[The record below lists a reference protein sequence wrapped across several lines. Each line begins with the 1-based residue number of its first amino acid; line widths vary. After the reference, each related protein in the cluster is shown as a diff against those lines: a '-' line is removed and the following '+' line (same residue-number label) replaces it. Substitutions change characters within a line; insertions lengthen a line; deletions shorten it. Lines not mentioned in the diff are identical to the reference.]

1 MHQILGGADEHT
13 IAAILA
19 AFARLDEEHA
29 QLAAMPRTAPRQ
41 SLWVMS
47 GRPRPVQRVF
57 ATEEPNTAP
66 GWSVGGTDDADPV
79 SE

>member
-13 IAAILA
+13 TAAILA
-19 AFARLDEEHA
+19 AIARLDEEGSR
-29 QLAAMPRTAPRQ
+29 LAALPRVALRQ

-57 ATEEPNTAP
+57 ATAEPHEAP
-66 GWSVGGTDDADPV
+66 GWSVGGADDAEPL